1 MSVLTLFQLFFTP
14 AEGWKNLTKKKHALH
29 TIFLLHVVPFSLI
42 PPVMLYVAGTRGE
55 LLLLELLPQN
65 KLLLVCIA
73 FFIVEIVSVAI
84 MALLIKQLSD
94 VVEAKPTY
102 IQAYTLAA
110 YAPTPLWMMPIF
122 LLFPSMA
129 VILVVLSF
137 AMMASAGFIYYGI
150 PETLE
155 VKEEGHRFLLFGA
168 ILTAG
173 VIASGFLMI
182 VTLVMWGSVQNLHFV

>member
-1 MSVLTLFQLFFTP
+1 
-14 AEGWKNLTKKKHALH
+14 
-29 TIFLLHVVPFSLI
+29 
-42 PPVMLYVAGTRGE
+42 MLYVAGTRGE